1 MSKTKDDLKIELEKI
16 VDGVIHQ
23 SNSINSKIVDLKCL
37 LMTTKL
43 QKNEIQCEQI
53 KGDIVK
59 LYTDHIECCKQYINK
74 VNEMNKP
81 LLPFDEKSLI
91 IFIIT
96 LLQGVVHAVEMDL
109 LNYQ

>member
-16 VDGVIHQ
+16 VDDVILD
-23 SNSINSKIVDLKCL
+23 SNVFNRKVVDLKCL
-37 LMTTKL
+37 HETTKL
-43 QKNEIQCEQI
+43 QKNEIQCDML